1 MSRGTMI
8 VTGASAGVGRELAL
22 QAAQSGFDVIATG
35 RDAARL
41 ANLVRDA
48 AGAPGAIETVAI
60 DLRSPGAAA
69 SIVARAL
76 QRFGRIDVLV
86 NNAGAVA
93 VGPIAQQSD
102 AALAEQFAV
111 HVTTPLAVVR
121 EALPALRAARGHV
134 FFVGSGVARVPVAG
148 LGAYPS
154 AKAAVRNAARIA
166 RGELRRD
173 GIAVTYVDPG
183 AVATG
188 FMLRAGL
195 AGAPPGIAA
204 KPQDVARKIL
214 RAVGTRRGVVNAV
227 PWQTALLGVAE
238 LFPAATDALL
248 ARFPSLVG
256 AQGDGTTPH
265 GSAVEAPPPP
275 QPPPPPRSAAAI
287 TVAAAATAE
296 ALEAKTDAFSA
307 ALAAQARRMERLKFA
322 PETIAALL
330 VPGTTL
336 DANEVALRWAGMP
349 NKNERA
355 LVHDLLEALAEGG
368 FLEPSAEGTYVVLR
382 PARP

>member
-1 MSRGTMI
+1 MSRGAMI

-22 QAAQSGFDVIATG
+22 QAAQSGFDVVATG
-35 RDAARL
+35 RDAGRL
-41 ANLVRDA
+41 AALVRDA
-48 AGAPGAIETVAI
+48 AGAPGTVETVAV
-60 DLRSPGAAA
+60 DLRAPGAAA
-69 SIVARAL
+69 TIVAAAL
-76 QRFGRIDVLV
+76 RRFGRIDVLV

-111 HVTTPLAVVR
+111 HVTTPLALVR
-121 EALPALRAARGHV
+121 EALPAMRAAKGHV

-214 RAVGTRRGVVNAV
+214 RAAGTWRAVVNAV

-256 AQGDGTTPH
+256 AQGDG
-265 GSAVEAPPPP
+265 AAPPAPAP
-275 QPPPPPRSAAAI
+275 ALAPAPAAASTLAEPRAIGAAPESAA
-287 TVAAAATAE
+287 
-296 ALEAKTDAFSA
+296 DPFSA
-307 ALAAQARRMERLKFA
+307 ALAAPARRMERLKLA
-322 PETIAALL
+322 PETVAALL

-336 DANEVALRWAGMP
+336 DAGDVALRWAGMP

-355 LVHDLLEALAEGG
+355 LVHDVLEALAEGG
-368 FLEPSAEGTYVVLR
+368 FLERSAEGTYVVLR
-382 PARP
+382 SSRP